1 MSKIYTIIKDIIKD
15 TGYQRAEA
23 YETAAVTKRAVEL
36 VLTTRLYASLLGRL
50 LGSRSLSSTY
60 LAHREYRLCII
71 SMEGEEFL
79 TINPDTLSD
88 RGQWRYRDLQLLC
101 MRLSLGGR

>member
-1 MSKIYTIIKDIIKD
+1 MLRGGGARDHPCRRLD
-15 TGYQRAEA
+15 GYCTE
-23 YETAAVTKRAVEL
+23 RAVEKWID
-36 VLTTRLYASLLGRL
+36 ASRKLLL
-50 LGSRSLSSTY
+50 PSPTIESKESSLSTCHSV
-60 LAHREYRLCII
+60 LSHRPTVVITAAP
-71 SMEGEEFL
+71 MEGEEFL